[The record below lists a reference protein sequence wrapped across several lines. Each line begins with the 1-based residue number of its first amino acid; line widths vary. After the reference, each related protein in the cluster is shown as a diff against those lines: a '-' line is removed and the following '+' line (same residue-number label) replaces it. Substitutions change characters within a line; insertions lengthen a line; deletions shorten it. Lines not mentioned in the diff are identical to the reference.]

1 MIRILEAVGVN
12 PFDMDYILRRFEHLS
27 QRIEQMHLDAY
38 LRYVH
43 DWRRRLFFDFLSGV
57 ARGIGFSVGFSI
69 LGALLLYLLRNM
81 ALANLPVIGRFL
93 AELVRI
99 VETNL

>member
-1 MIRILEAVGVN
+1 MMKPSDLGWLIRRLERVA
-12 PFDMDYILRRFEHLS
+12 LRM
-27 QRIEQMHLDAY
+27 EQLHLDDY
-38 LRYVH
+38 LRYAEN
-43 DWRRRLFFDFLSGV
+43 WRRHLMMQFLSGV
-57 ARGIGFSVGFSI
+57 VRGIGFSIGFTI

-99 VETNL
+99 VENNL